1 MDENNFN
8 EKQSMVVMAIYGKF
22 YFDLYIYL
30 FF

>member
-8 EKQSMVVMAIYGKF
+8 EKQSMGVMTIYGKF
-22 YFDLYIYL
+22 YFESYIYL